1 MKKTL
6 VVLGVLFLLTGCGKS
21 KTNIESN
28 SFFLKTDNGYQ
39 LYSMNG
45 SIITDTKFDKHNEY
59 NDYYI
64 VKKDDKVGVI
74 NKKGKITVSFE
85 KYERIETF
93 LNFFVGYNGDN
104 KYIIDGND
112 NTIIDLKDN
121 EIYKSD
127 SKSIFIVK
135 NTKDKKI
142 VLINKNGKPIL
153 NIPYNTE
160 DIYIKETED
169 YAVVFNNG
177 INYLLDIN
185 NTKEITNFKSDRYY
199 CVDKV
204 DKNQILLKTC
214 KNNLFE
220 TNVEYRL
227 VLDNK
232 VYNDDNSCSKM
243 TLHNNTATCTNSTG
257 TFIYINGKNSLQLTK
272 DIAYINGV
280 NYAKNSEKNGV
291 DFYNSGST
299 KHVDCRKLVS
309 SGSIDGLYVLTT
321 SKGEGCNLELNYEL
335 YDEKGNKVNDIETKD
350 LSSLDINNNYL
361 VKYDGKYY
369 LLNKNGKKIST
380 SYDKIEQ
387 YKGFYIAENDY
398 LRGVLDITGN
408 VLLEVKYDI
417 LNVIDVGDTKY
428 VYGSIIDNQDIIYD
442 VNNKK
447 QLFFSHNKIKP
458 TNNYFYVDNF
468 GSRYYY
474 SYINGKMFYKEEVK

>member
-6 VVLGVLFLLTGCGKS
+6 VVLGILFLLTGCGKS

-45 SIITDTKFDKHNEY
+45 SIITDTKFDKYNEY

-185 NTKEITNFKSDRYY
+185 NTKEITNFKSDRNY

-243 TLHNNTATCTNSTG
+243 TLHNNTATCTNSTE
-257 TFIYINGKNSLQLTK
+257 TFIYINDKISLQ
-272 DIAYINGV
+272 
-280 NYAKNSEKNGV
+280 
-291 DFYNSGST
+291 
-299 KHVDCRKLVS
+299 
-309 SGSIDGLYVLTT
+309 
-321 SKGEGCNLELNYEL
+321 
-335 YDEKGNKVNDIETKD
+335 
-350 LSSLDINNNYL
+350 
-361 VKYDGKYY
+361 
-369 LLNKNGKKIST
+369 
-380 SYDKIEQ
+380 
-387 YKGFYIAENDY
+387 
-398 LRGVLDITGN
+398 
-408 VLLEVKYDI
+408 
-417 LNVIDVGDTKY
+417 
-428 VYGSIIDNQDIIYD
+428 
-442 VNNKK
+442 
-447 QLFFSHNKIKP
+447 
-458 TNNYFYVDNF
+458 
-468 GSRYYY
+468 
-474 SYINGKMFYKEEVK
+474 